1 MQGEEENRDVLKSW
15 PRKDVLPAVSPSSLI
30 AEEGKGQARA
40 SLEVS
45 WFSFK
50 EGVLGREGL
59 CVVGMDI
66 NGESGLTD
74 A

>member
-1 MQGEEENRDVLKSW
+1 MRRRSGVLKSW
-15 PRKDVLPAVSPSSLI
+15 PRKEVLPAVSPSSFLI
-30 AEEGKGQARA
+30 AEEGEGQACA

-59 CVVGMDI
+59 CVVGMDL
-66 NGESGLTD
+66 NGESGLREF
-74 A
+74 